1 MHRTP
6 AVAGR
11 FYDGSAAGLRTQVE
25 QYLSSGQHL
34 IEALGIMVPHAGLI
48 YSGAVAGQVYSS
60 ISMPK
65 TFIMLGPNHTGLGP
79 AVSLMDQGSWDVP
92 TGSLS
97 IDRRLAAR
105 ILQGTTLVMSDS
117 QAHTYEHS
125 LEVQIPFI
133 NYFSPDVSIVPIA
146 IMAASYDVCRELAEV
161 IAAAVQAVDYPVTIL
176 ASSDMSHYVSDKTA
190 RQKDKKAIEMIL
202 ELDPRGLYETVM
214 RERISMCGVL
224 PATVML
230 IAVQLLGAKNAR
242 LINYMTSGDVSGDYD
257 SVVGY
262 AGIVLSK

>member
-6 AVAGR
+6 AVAGK
-11 FYDGSAAGLRTQVE
+11 FYDGTDIGLRKQIE
-25 QYLSSGQHL
+25 QYVVSGQPRTD
-34 IEALGIMVPHAGLI
+34 AVGILVPHAGLI

-65 TFIMLGPNHTGLGP
+65 TFIMLGPNHTGLGH
-79 AVSLMDQGSWDVP
+79 AVSLMDDGAWEVP

-97 IDRRLAAR
+97 IDRRLASR
-105 ILQGTTLVMSDS
+105 ILQGTMLAVSDS
-117 QAHTYEHS
+117 QAHAYEHS

-133 NYFSPDVSIVPIA
+133 AYFSRDVSIVPIA
-146 IMAASYDVCRELAEV
+146 IMSASYESCRELAEG
-161 IAAAVQAVDYPVTIL
+161 IAVAIQSVDYPVTIL
-176 ASSDMSHYVSDKTA
+176 ASSDMSHYVSNKIA
-190 RQKDKKAIEMIL
+190 RQKDKKAIDRMLDI
-202 ELDPRGLYETVM
+202 DPRGLYDTVLQ
-214 RERISMCGVL
+214 ERISMCGVF

-230 IAVQLLGAKNAR
+230 IAAQLLGAKNAR
-242 LINYMTSGDVSGDYD
+242 LIKYMTSGDVSGDYS